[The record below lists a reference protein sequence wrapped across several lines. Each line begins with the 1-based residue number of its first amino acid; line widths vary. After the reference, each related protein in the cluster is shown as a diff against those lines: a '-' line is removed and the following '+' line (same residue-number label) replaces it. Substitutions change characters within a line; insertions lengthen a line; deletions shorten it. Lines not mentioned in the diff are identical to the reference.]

1 MMISVSVIKGH
12 VMSPTEKITTRNG
25 KPADGFCEWLAQGR
39 DALRKGDRTRIDL
52 LIAGSSFLSHNPLER
67 LTVSAICKV
76 AGVAHGTFYLY
87 FKDRNDLVGAVLG
100 AFVDYV
106 QLQMRA
112 AARCA
117 GDTTRNTT
125 EAYMLVFEA
134 HPALM
139 KSLVAAGDAFPEAR
153 AAFQRLNHEWIE
165 AVVGSAMRSD
175 KGAPRSR
182 PDLMRRAYA
191 LGGMVDQ
198 YLTALFVTDDP
209 WVRDLSQDRSEVVDM
224 LTDLWKRGMAQ

>member
-1 MMISVSVIKGH
+1 
-12 VMSPTEKITTRNG
+12 
-25 KPADGFCEWLAQGR
+25 
-39 DALRKGDRTRIDL
+39 
-52 LIAGSSFLSHNPLER
+52 
-67 LTVSAICKV
+67 
-76 AGVAHGTFYLY
+76 
-87 FKDRNDLVGAVLG
+87 
-100 AFVDYV
+100 
-106 QLQMRA
+106 
-112 AARCA
+112 
-117 GDTTRNTT
+117 
-125 EAYMLVFEA
+125 
-134 HPALM
+134 M

-165 AVVGSAMRSD
+165 AVVSSAMRSD

>member
-1 MMISVSVIKGH
+1 
-12 VMSPTEKITTRNG
+12 MSPRRKLTARNG
-25 KPADGFCEWLAQGR
+25 TPAEGFGAWLAHGR

-52 LIAGSSFLSHNPLER
+52 LIAGSSFLSDHPLER
-67 LTVSAICKV
+67 LTVSAICKA

-87 FKDRNDLVGAVLG
+87 FKDRNDLAGAVLG

-112 AARCA
+112 AARSA

-134 HPALM
+134 HPGLM

-153 AAFQRLNHEWIE
+153 AAFQRLNHDWIE
-165 AVVGSAMRSD
+165 AVVGSAMRSGT
-175 KGAPRSR
+175 GAARSR

-198 YLTALFVTDDP
+198 YLTALFVTGDP
-209 WVRDLSQDRSEVVDM
+209 WVRDLSQDRGEVVDM